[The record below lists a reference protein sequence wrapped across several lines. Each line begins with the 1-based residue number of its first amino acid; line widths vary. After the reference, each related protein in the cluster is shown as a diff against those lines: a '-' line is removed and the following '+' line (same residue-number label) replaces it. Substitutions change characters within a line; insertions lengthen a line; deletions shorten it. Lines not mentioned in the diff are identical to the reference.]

1 MSEGADIVIALTLAV
16 QSTGGANAIFK
27 LTSRLD
33 RPVGVG
39 PARTGS
45 LVGIKPKN
53 KGDAS

>member
-1 MSEGADIVIALTLAV
+1 MMALTVAD

-27 LTSRLD
+27 LISRLA

-45 LVGIKPKN
+45 LVGIKPK
-53 KGDAS
+53 ST

>member
-1 MSEGADIVIALTLAV
+1 MIALTMAD

-27 LTSRLD
+27 LTSRLN

-45 LVGIKPKN
+45 LVGIKPK
-53 KGDAS
+53 KRGDAS